1 MTTTRRGFLLGLGAS
16 LVAAPAIVRAASIM
30 PVRRVDL
37 MWFEENAQAT
47 QEAVQFLLQA
57 IASETQIPHRMLLP
71 AAHVRLLLGDDT

>member
-16 LVAAPAIVRAASIM
+16 LVAAPAIVRATSIM
-30 PVRRVDL
+30 PVRRMDL

-47 QEAVQFLLQA
+47 QEAVQFLLRA

-71 AAHVRLLLGDDT
+71 RGARAPAAGG